1 MIDEL
6 EQYLKRTAA
15 ELAAAQRT
23 ITRIRALHYETTDCH
38 TDSPNGC
45 DECRHALNYC
55 DACGY
60 EWPCPT
66 IRALDGSDGCTGRLH
81 HNHTTRGI
89 KQRGECPA
97 CDGYHAQ
104 REQR

>member
-1 MIDEL
+1 MTD
-6 EQYLKRTAA
+6 
-15 ELAAAQRT
+15 AQRI

-66 IRALDGSDGCTGRLH
+66 VRALNDALTTGDT
-81 HNHTTRGI
+81 NG
-89 KQRGECPA
+89 
-97 CDGYHAQ
+97 
-104 REQR
+104 